1 MQFVRGELCSSVCF
15 KFSFLTE
22 EKKEEKEEEDI
33 KKKYY
38 IFSTTRNDGMRRVP
52 LFFGIG
58 TLSQPFLPA
67 ANIVVST

>member
-15 KFSFLTE
+15 KFFFLTE
-22 EKKEEKEEEDI
+22 EKKEEEEEDI
-33 KKKYY
+33 IKKYY
-38 IFSTTRNDGMRRVP
+38 IFSTTRNDGMRRAP
-52 LFFGIG
+52 LSFGIG

>member
-22 EKKEEKEEEDI
+22 EKKEEEEEDI
-33 KKKYY
+33 IKKYY
-38 IFSTTRNDGMRRVP
+38 IFSTTRNDGMRRAP
-52 LFFGIG
+52 PSFGIG